1 MRALL
6 DTHAFLWW
14 ITDDPKLS
22 RRAREIIEE
31 GKNVVFFS
39 AASGWEMAIKAGLGK
54 LIIPGDVRAFVMEQ
68 LAVNGV
74 SPLPVDLIHALHV
87 FTLPLIH
94 RDPFDRLLIAQAQI
108 ENLPILTADPQI
120 SRYDVEVIW

>member
-6 DTHAFLWW
+6 DTHTFLWW

-22 RRAREIIEE
+22 LRAREIIEE

-68 LAVNGV
+68 LAVNGI
-74 SPLPVDLIHALHV
+74 SPLAVELIHALHV
-87 FTLPLIH
+87 FTLPPIH